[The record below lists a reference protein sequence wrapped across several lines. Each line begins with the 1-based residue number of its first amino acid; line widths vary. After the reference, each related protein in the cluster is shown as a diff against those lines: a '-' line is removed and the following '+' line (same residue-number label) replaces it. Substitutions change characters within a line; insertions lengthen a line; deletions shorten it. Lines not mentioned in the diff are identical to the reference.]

1 MKRIEQLRFSRDEVS
16 LRELL
21 QVLHS
26 ARWLIIAVTTITTLL
41 GGIVALVMPPQYEA
55 TALISP
61 VSNNDSPLGT
71 LSSLASQF
79 SGLASLAGIS
89 MTGSTDRVES
99 LAILE
104 SRALTEKYIT
114 TQNLLPVLFKKKWDS
129 EKKQWKDTRPNK
141 IPTLWEANKRFDEDI
156 RSVTSVNGGL
166 IKLTITWNDRI
177 LAAKWANDLVR
188 ETNEYMRAKALAE
201 SERNITFL
209 RDLISKTDLV
219 AVRDAVSSIL
229 ENEIN
234 KEMLAR
240 GTADY
245 ALKVLD
251 PAVPPDRQQIMRKV
265 SVVLGAAL
273 GGLFLSVLFVL
284 LRASIR

>member
-1 MKRIEQLRFSRDEVS
+1 MKRFEQLRFSRDEVS

-26 ARWLIIAVTTITTLL
+26 ARWLIIAVTTIATLL
-41 GGIVALVMPPQYEA
+41 AGIVALIMPPQYEA
-55 TALISP
+55 TVL
-61 VSNNDSPLGT
+61 VSAVSKNDNPLGS
-71 LSSLASQF
+71 LNSLASRF

-89 MTGSTDRVES
+89 MAGNTEHSES

-104 SRALTEKYIT
+104 SRALTEGYIT
-114 TQNLLPVLFKKKWDS
+114 AQNLLPVLFKSKWDS
-129 EKKQWKDTRPNK
+129 EKKQWKDTRPDK
-141 IPTLWEANKRFDEDI
+141 IPTLWEANKRFDEKI
-156 RSVTSVNGGL
+156 RSVTETKNGL
-166 IKLTITWNDRI
+166 ISLTITWSDRR

-188 ETNEYMRAKALAE
+188 ETNEYLRAKALAE
-201 SERNITFL
+201 SERNITYL

-219 AVRDAVSSIL
+219 AVRDAISTIL

-240 GTADY
+240 GTDEY

-251 PAVPPDRQQIMRKV
+251 PAVPPDRQELMRKV

>member
-61 VSNNDSPLGT
+61 VSNNDNPLGT

-89 MTGSTDRVES
+89 MTGSTKSGES

-114 TQNLLPVLFKKKWDS
+114 TQNLLPVLFKNKWDS
-129 EKKQWKDTRPNK
+129 EKKQWKDARPNK
-141 IPTLWEANKRFDEDI
+141 IPTLWEANKRFDEEI
-156 RSVTSVNGGL
+156 RSVTSANGGL
-166 IKLTITWNDRI
+166 IELTITWKDRM

-188 ETNEYMRAKALAE
+188 ETNEYLRAKALAE
-201 SERNITFL
+201 SERNIAFL

-219 AVRDAVSSIL
+219 AVRDAISSIL

-234 KEMLAR
+234 KDMLAR

-251 PAVPPDRQQIMRKV
+251 PAVPPERQQIMPKV

>member
-41 GGIVALVMPPQYEA
+41 GGIVALIMPPQYVA

-61 VSNNDSPLGT
+61 VSNNDNPLGS
-71 LSSLASQF
+71 LSSLASRF

-89 MTGSTDRVES
+89 MTGSTKSGES

-104 SRALTEKYIT
+104 SRALTEEYIT
-114 TQNLLPVLFKKKWDS
+114 TQNLLPVLFKNKWDS
-129 EKKQWKDTRPNK
+129 EKKQWKDARPNK
-141 IPTLWEANKRFDEDI
+141 IPTLWEANKRFDEKI
-156 RSVTSVNGGL
+156 RSVTSANGGL
-166 IKLTITWNDRI
+166 IALTITWNDRM

-188 ETNEYMRAKALAE
+188 ETNEYLRAKALAE

-219 AVRDAVSSIL
+219 AVRDATSKIL

-240 GTADY
+240 GTDDY

-251 PAVPPDRQQIMRKV
+251 PAVPPDRQEIMRKV

>member
-1 MKRIEQLRFSRDEVS
+1 MKRIEQLKFSRDEVS

-26 ARWLIIAVTTITTLL
+26 ARWLIIAVTAITTLL
-41 GGIVALVMPPQYEA
+41 AGIVALIMPPQYEA
-55 TALISP
+55 TVLVSP
-61 VSNNDSPLGT
+61 VSNNDSPLGS
-71 LSSLASQF
+71 LGSLASQF

-89 MTGSTDRVES
+89 MTGSSERTES

-104 SRALTEKYIT
+104 SRALTEGYIT
-114 TQNLLPVLFKKKWDS
+114 AQNLLPVLFKSKWDS
-129 EKKQWKDTRPNK
+129 EKKQWKDTRPDK
-141 IPTLWEANKRFDEDI
+141 IPTLWEANKRFDEKV
-156 RSVTSVNGGL
+156 RSVTETKGL
-166 IKLTITWNDRI
+166 IALTITWSDRV

-188 ETNEYMRAKALAE
+188 ETNEYLRAKALAE
-201 SERNITFL
+201 SERNITYL
-209 RDLISKTDLV
+209 RELISKTDLV
-219 AVRDAVSSIL
+219 AVREAISTIL

-240 GTADY
+240 GTDEY

-251 PAVPPDRQQIMRKV
+251 PAVPPDRQEIMRKV

>member
-26 ARWLIIAVTTITTLL
+26 ARWLIIAVTTITALL
-41 GGIVALVMPPQYEA
+41 GGTVALIMPPQYVA

-61 VSNNDSPLGT
+61 VSNNDNALGS
-71 LSSLASQF
+71 LSSLASRF

-89 MTGSTDRVES
+89 LTGSTKSGES
-99 LAILE
+99 LAILK
-104 SRALTEKYIT
+104 SRALTEEYIT
-114 TQNLLPVLFKKKWDS
+114 TQNLLPVLFENKWDS
-129 EKKQWKDTRPNK
+129 EKKQWKEARPNK
-141 IPTLWEANKRFDEDI
+141 IPTLWEANKRFDEEI
-156 RSVTSVNGGL
+156 RSVTNKDGM
-166 IKLTITWNDRI
+166 IALTITWNDRI
-177 LAAKWANDLVR
+177 LAAKWANGLVR
-188 ETNEYMRAKALAE
+188 ETNEYLRAKALVE

-219 AVRDAVSSIL
+219 AVRNAVSTIL

-234 KEMLAR
+234 KEMLAK
-240 GTADY
+240 GTDDY

-251 PAVPPDRQQIMRKV
+251 PAVPPDRQEIMRKV

>member
-41 GGIVALVMPPQYEA
+41 GGTVALIMPPQYEA
-55 TALISP
+55 TALILP
-61 VSNNDSPLGT
+61 VSNSSNPLGA
-71 LSSLASQF
+71 LSSLASRF

-89 MTGSTDRVES
+89 MTGSTERGES

-114 TQNLLPVLFKKKWDS
+114 TQNLLPVLFKNKWDS
-129 EKKQWKDTRPNK
+129 EKKQWKDARPNK
-141 IPTLWEANKRFDEDI
+141 IPTLWEANKQFDEKI
-156 RSVTSVNGGL
+156 RSVTAKGGL
-166 IKLTITWNDRI
+166 MELTITWNDRM

-188 ETNEYMRAKALAE
+188 ETNEYLRAKALAE

-219 AVRDAVSSIL
+219 AVRDAISTIL

-240 GTADY
+240 GTDDY

-251 PAVPPDRQQIMRKV
+251 PAVPPDRQEIMRKV